1 MSVSACEL
9 EGTPILASRN
19 TVRWE
24 SKSPARR
31 DTFEGG
37 TCVSVSDGDV
47 ALFQTRPTLSAVG
60 GMA

>member
-9 EGTPILASRN
+9 RAYTGEQEHCVS
-19 TVRWE
+19 WE

-37 TCVSVSDGDV
+37 TCVSVSHGDV
-47 ALFQTRPTLSAVG
+47 ALFQIRPTLQCTVG